1 MSERRVCCGSEHTA
15 IIGNYLTAMFAIA
28 ICYDCG
34 YYVSADGETVEKCEK
49 RARER
54 MEGHEGIQGF

>member
-1 MSERRVCCGSEHTA
+1 MRCARCGSEHTA

-34 YYVSADGETVEKCEK
+34 YHVSADGETVSECEK

-54 MEGHEGIQGF
+54 MEENEGIQGL

>member
-1 MSERRVCCGSEHTA
+1 MRCARCGSEHTA
-15 IIGNYLTAMFAIA
+15 IIWNYLTVMFAIA

-34 YYVSADGETVEKCEK
+34 YNVSAHGETVSECEK

-54 MEGHEGIQGF
+54 MDENEGIQGL